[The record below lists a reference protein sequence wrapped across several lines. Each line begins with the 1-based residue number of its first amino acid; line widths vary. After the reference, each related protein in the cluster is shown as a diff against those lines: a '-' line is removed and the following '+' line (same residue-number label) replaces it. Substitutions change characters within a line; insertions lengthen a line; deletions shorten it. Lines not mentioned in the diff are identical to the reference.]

1 MEKFIYKTSGF
12 FIRQFRHSKKYSL
25 HYAATQT
32 GISKS
37 KICKMEN
44 GQQEIDIVSLF
55 KLTMLYDISVGA
67 FWNLV
72 EVEYYMKNTPQG
84 NKKTLHK

>member
-1 MEKFIYKTSGF
+1 MEKFIYKTSGYYL
-12 FIRQFRHSKKYSL
+12 RKFRRSKEYSL
-25 HYAATQT
+25 DNVATET

-44 GQQEIDIVSLF
+44 GQQEIDIVSFF